1 MNNFHNFD
9 PYEKMVQ
16 MDIRIGL
23 MENCIRELQM
33 NQLQLSKMLEQ
44 QTNLIRQLQQNEQV
58 LNEAVGTCL
67 LQQQNILKS

>member
-44 QTNLIRQLQQNEQV
+44 QTHLIKQLQQNEQV
-58 LNEAVGTCL
+58 LSEAVGTCL

>member
-67 LQQQNILKS
+67 LQQQNIL